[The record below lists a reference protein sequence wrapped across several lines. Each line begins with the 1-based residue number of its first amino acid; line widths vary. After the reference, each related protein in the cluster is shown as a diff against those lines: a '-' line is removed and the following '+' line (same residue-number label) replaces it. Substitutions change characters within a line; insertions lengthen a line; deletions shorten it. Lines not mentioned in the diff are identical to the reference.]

1 MKKQLQLIAYALP
14 LGAASGLFV
23 WIFLKLM
30 SVGMEFLWETVP
42 MRMSGRVYPIVVCTL
57 GGLLT
62 GLFRKRF
69 GDYPEELMKVLGTVK
84 QKQWYGY
91 RVLPVLGV
99 AALLPLLFG
108 SSVGPEAGLTGIIAA
123 LCYWCADSFRALYN
137 GIALSALPPKAEREG
152 TVQELPKPFRIL
164 LYLLTLVVS
173 FAAYRGLSA
182 VFGKGMGGFPRFALG
197 VPHGYDFAMLPVYI
211 LAGCLM
217 AKFYALTHHGCHT
230 MAGKLPPVIREGAAG
245 LCLGLAGAFVP
256 MTMFS
261 GEAEMHHLM
270 TAFVHYLPWMLVVI
284 ALLKVLFT
292 NICIQ
297 GGMKGGHFF
306 PLIFAGVCMG
316 YAIAMLVFPESAEHV
331 VFGAAVVTSAL
342 LGGQMQKPVIVILLL
357 LICFPIPMVPWI
369 AVGAFAGSK
378 LTSISLKKKT
388 A

>member
-1 MKKQLQLIAYALP
+1 MKKQLQLIAYSVP
-14 LGAASGLFV
+14 LGAGAGLFV
-23 WIFLKLM
+23 WVFLKLM
-30 SVGMEFLWETVP
+30 SEGMELLWETLP
-42 MRMSGRVYPIVVCTL
+42 LRMSGPIYPIVVCTL

-62 GLFRKRF
+62 GLVRKRF
-69 GDYPEELMKVLGTVK
+69 GDYPEELMTVLGTVK
-84 QKQWYGY
+84 QKQWYAY
-91 RVLPVLGV
+91 RILPILGV

-108 SSVGPEAGLTGIIAA
+108 TSAGPEAGLTGIIAA

-137 GIALSALPPKAEREG
+137 GISLSALPPKDAREG
-152 TVQELPKPFRIL
+152 VVQELQKPFKIV
-164 LYLLTLVVS
+164 LYLLTLLVS
-173 FAAYRGLSA
+173 LVAYQGLSK
-182 VFGKGMGGFPRFALG
+182 VFGAGMSGFPRFSLG
-197 VPHGYDFAMLPVYI
+197 VPHRFDFAMLLVYI

-217 AKFYALTHHGCHT
+217 AKFYEITHHGCHT
-230 MAGKLPPVIREGAAG
+230 AAKKLPPVLCEGAAG
-245 LCLGLAGAFVP
+245 FCLGLAGAFVP

-270 TAFVHYLPWMLVVI
+270 TAFVDYLPWMLVAI
-284 ALLKVLFT
+284 AVLKVLLT

-342 LGGQMQKPVIVILLL
+342 LGAQMRQPIIVIVLL
-357 LICFPIPMVPWI
+357 LICFPIQMIPCI
-369 AVGAFAGSK
+369 AIGAFAGSK
-378 LTSISLKKKT
+378 LMSLTEKKKT